1 MNFYSKALGNRGNF
15 KTSEPLSISGFLLV
29 AEAHYERE
37 IKSFGNVQ
45 NGMYYKVW
53 KRQARH
59 LSLHSST
66 HLRVFSAWGC
76 ALYSLQLLTINIL
89 HKSRLVNYISVL
101 ALKFFFLLVIT
112 VSSSGLEINWTVI
125 ATGSVS

>member
-45 NGMYYKVW
+45 NGMYYKV
-53 KRQARH
+53 
-59 LSLHSST
+59 
-66 HLRVFSAWGC
+66 
-76 ALYSLQLLTINIL
+76 
-89 HKSRLVNYISVL
+89 
-101 ALKFFFLLVIT
+101 
-112 VSSSGLEINWTVI
+112 
-125 ATGSVS
+125 